1 MILTSL
7 SSFGSHS
14 ITHVDVE
21 LFRLNA
27 RGLFTG
33 SGISAAENELVA
45 KYEPKT
51 EFPSTIACN

>member
-1 MILTSL
+1 MISTSL

-27 RGLFTG
+27 RELFTG
-33 SGISAAENELVA
+33 SGISAAGIELVA
-45 KYEPKT
+45 KDEPKPK
-51 EFPSTIACN
+51 FLSTTA